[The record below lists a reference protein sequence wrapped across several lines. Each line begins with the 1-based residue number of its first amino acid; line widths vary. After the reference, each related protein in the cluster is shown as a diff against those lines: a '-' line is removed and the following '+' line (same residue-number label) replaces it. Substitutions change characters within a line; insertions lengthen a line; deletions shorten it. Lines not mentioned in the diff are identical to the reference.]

1 MLSLFCGG
9 GGGGGG
15 AASVPAR
22 YLYFVEPL
30 IDAATLE
37 TTKVAV
43 QEFRVGAG
51 PKLQHAL
58 VSKDDHH
65 PETSYVA
72 GAFSCVCV
80 LVCGCVCS
88 SVCCMLEHP

>member
-1 MLSLFCGG
+1 MLTP
-9 GGGGGG
+9 
-15 AASVPAR
+15 VPAR

-37 TTKVAV
+37 STKVAV

-72 GAFSCVCV
+72 GAFSCVCACVWVRV
-80 LVCGCVCS
+80 LMCVMR
-88 SVCCMLEHP
+88 VLGHP